1 VQPLTADA
9 LRASLVNASRS
20 QAKAL
25 NPPPDLA
32 DQPWDDLDF
41 LGWRD
46 PKAPGRAYLVAPH
59 GDDLVGLLLR
69 VPGGNGR
76 RRASAVCGLC
86 WSTRTSD
93 EIDLLVAPRAGS
105 AGRAGNTVGTY
116 VCADLACSLLV
127 RGKRKLELPQ
137 GDRQPVDVR
146 VARLR
151 ERLAAFVDR
160 ALGAAPDATDAADAA
175 DAADAQ
181 PQAADG

>member
-1 VQPLTADA
+1 VEPLTADA
-9 LRASLVNASRS
+9 LRASLVNATRS
-20 QAKAL
+20 QARAL
-25 NPPPDLA
+25 NPPAGLA
-32 DQPWDDLDF
+32 DLPWDDLDF
-41 LGWRD
+41 VGWRD

-59 GDDLVGLLLR
+59 RGELVGLLLR
-69 VPGGNGR
+69 VPGGRGR
-76 RRASAVCGLC
+76 RKVNAVCALC

-93 EIDLLVAPRAGS
+93 EIDLLVAPLAGA
-105 AGRAGNTVGTY
+105 AGRGGNTVGTY

-160 ALGAAPDATDAADAA
+160 ALGEAGDQ
-175 DAADAQ
+175 AQ
-181 PQAADG
+181 SAEG